1 MNISKVCGVTLMMNE
16 LIYVVRV
23 DGEVAIETE
32 DVEFAL
38 IFVEGLLD
46 RYYADTE
53 MTITIKREEGH
64 VHEKI
69 TPVGI

>member
-1 MNISKVCGVTLMMNE
+1 MNISKACGVILMNE
-16 LIYVVRV
+16 LVYVVRV

-64 VHEKI
+64 VYERS
-69 TPVGI
+69 TPVSI

>member
-1 MNISKVCGVTLMMNE
+1 M
-16 LIYVVRV
+16 VRV

-53 MTITIKREEGH
+53 MTITIKREEGY
-64 VHEKI
+64 VYERS

>member
-1 MNISKVCGVTLMMNE
+1 MNE
-16 LIYVVRV
+16 MMYVVRV

-64 VHEKI
+64 VYERS

>member
-1 MNISKVCGVTLMMNE
+1 MNTMM
-16 LIYVVRV
+16 YVVRV

-64 VHEKI
+64 VHE
-69 TPVGI
+69 